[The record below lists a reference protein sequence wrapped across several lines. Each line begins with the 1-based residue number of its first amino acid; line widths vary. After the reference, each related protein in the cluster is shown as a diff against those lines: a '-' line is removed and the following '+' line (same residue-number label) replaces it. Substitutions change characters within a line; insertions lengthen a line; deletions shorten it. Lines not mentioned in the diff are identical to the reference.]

1 MKLSLTLAALAA
13 TLTSALPTA
22 VHTCTITIPSPTMP
36 PAAENASSKAR
47 VLMGHNGH
55 IFLADYTG
63 AAAKI
68 TLKQP
73 YAGAASWMS
82 FTSPNKLY
90 AVDENSAALSLFSL
104 DLAKSTLELKKKAN
118 GSEGVVHLA
127 PNKQGT
133 RMVGAAYGAGTI
145 DVWNT
150 ENGDL
155 KLMKT
160 IQSAGKLGPNTD
172 RQEKHHPHQAVLDP
186 SDRFYAINDLG
197 SDSIVIVDSKD
208 DKFEVSSFYTLNS
221 PGAGPRH
228 GVFYPR
234 KSNKATHYMVV
245 CEMTNEIHV
254 LAVEYKD
261 DTLAFTPVQTIST
274 FAKGGEKKG
283 AAAGEIILSPDNK
296 DLYVSNRLTGE
307 TTDSIAHFKVSQDA
321 SSGEVSLKFQG
332 SVSSGGLLPRMMSFS
347 KNAST
352 VFVGNQDGA
361 SGFVALKRNADGSLV
376 EKPTATIDNKE
387 FGDKQ
392 FGPQFVM
399 QIQ

>member
-1 MKLSLTLAALAA
+1 
-13 TLTSALPTA
+13 
-22 VHTCTITIPSPTMP
+22 
-36 PAAENASSKAR
+36 
-47 VLMGHNGH
+47 MGHNGH

-63 AAAKI
+63 SSAKI

-73 YAGAASWMS
+73 YAGAASWMQ
-82 FTSPNKLY
+82 FTSPNTLF
-90 AVDENSAALSLFSL
+90 AVDENSAALSLFDL
-104 DLAKSTLELKKKAN
+104 NLAKSTLALKKKAN
-118 GSEGVVHLA
+118 GSEGVVHLMQ
-127 PNKQGT
+127 NKMGT

-155 KLMKT
+155 KLIKT
-160 IQSAGKLGPNTD
+160 IQSAGKLGPNKD

-197 SDSIVIVDSKD
+197 SDSIVIVDSKS
-208 DKFEVSSFYTLNS
+208 DKFAVSSFYTLAS

-234 KSNKATHYMVV
+234 KATKATHYMVV

-254 LAVEYKD
+254 LAVEYKG

-274 FAKGGEKKG
+274 FAKGSEKKG

-296 DLYVSNRLTGE
+296 DLYVSNRLTGDA
-307 TTDSIAHFKVSQDA
+307 TDSIAHFKVTKDA
-321 SSGEVSLKFQG
+321 SGKVSLQFQG

-347 KNAST
+347 KDAAT
-352 VFVGNQDGA
+352 VFIGNQDGA
-361 SGFVALKRNADGSLV
+361 SGFVALMRNADGSLV

-392 FGPQFVM
+392 FGPQFVL
-399 QIQ
+399 QIE